1 MAVAVVITW
10 GWMALEIGLRV
21 RDRLRGT
28 GSTAG
33 DGRTRLTITLLMA
46 ASMIVAIVVAI
57 VLPAGSPLRFPGP
70 SLPWVVLGVLLM
82 VSGLILRVWSIAVL
96 GKSFRTTV
104 EVDADQTVVNSGPY
118 RWVRHPSYSGM
129 LLLTIGYGIASDNWI
144 SLLVTIVLPAAA
156 LLRRIGLEE
165 EVLVETLG
173 RPYEE
178 YRTGTK
184 RLVPGVW

>member
-10 GWMALEIGLRV
+10 VWMALEIGLRV
-21 RDRLRGT
+21 RDRLRGN

-33 DGRTRLTITLLMA
+33 DGRTRLTITLLIA
-46 ASMIVAIVVAI
+46 ASMIVAIVVAV
-57 VLPAGSPLRFPGP
+57 VLPADSALRFPGS
-70 SLPWVVLGVLLM
+70 SLVWAVLGILLM
-82 VSGLILRVWSIAVL
+82 VGGLVLRVWSIAVL

-173 RPYEE
+173 QPYEE
-178 YRTGTK
+178 YRIGTK